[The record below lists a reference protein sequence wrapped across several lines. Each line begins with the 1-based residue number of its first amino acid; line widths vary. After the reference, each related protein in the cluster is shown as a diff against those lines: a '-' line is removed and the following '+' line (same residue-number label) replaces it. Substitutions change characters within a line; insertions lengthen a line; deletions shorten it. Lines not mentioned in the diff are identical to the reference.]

1 MTEPAAPAAAT
12 GLPLR
17 FAAGALRAIPLRFAE
32 PKPSGCPAS
41 PLRFSEDATRG
52 LAAASAASATP
63 VENASDAAA
72 GADGTV
78 RAVGP
83 EGASGSESAVPG
95 RQVID
100 EDQLKRMMKDHRG
113 GFFRRN
119 SYQLVTL
126 ILIAVNVA
134 LYLVE
139 VVLAGLR
146 LDIPSRVLF
155 DLGAMLPLAVQ
166 GPTDLWRFVAPMFL
180 HLDLMHLLM
189 NMVALYSVGVTLER
203 ILGKAGFLAV
213 YFVGGITG
221 NAASYAWGLLAE
233 GGATVSAGAS
243 TSVFGLFVAVA
254 LLGVLARGNR
264 RYLMAY
270 SKGMLA
276 VIAVNV
282 AYSLLVPGISISG
295 HLGGAIGG
303 AIGMLM
309 VPSRNLRTP
318 KPACAVVAALWVA
331 GIAAAIWWGLGAVPA
346 VAANLLAG

>member
-52 LAAASAASATP
+52 LAAASTASATP
-63 VENASDAAA
+63 AKDAPDA
-72 GADGTV
+72 GADGTATC
-78 RAVGP
+78 AVGS
-83 EGASGSESAVPG
+83 EGASESETAVPG

-119 SYQLVTL
+119 GYQLVTL

-203 ILGKAGFLAV
+203 ILGKASFLAL

-221 NAASYAWGLLAE
+221 NVASYAWGLLAE

-282 AYSLLVPGISISG
+282 AYSLLVPGISVSG
-295 HLGGAIGG
+295 HLGGAVGG

-309 VPSRNLRTP
+309 VPSKNLRTP
-318 KPACAVVAALWVA
+318 KPVCAVAAVLWIA
-331 GIAAAIWWGLGAVPA
+331 AMAAAICWGMGAAPS
-346 VAANLLAG
+346 VAANLLA